1 MEVLGSEVIGAPQS
15 NLAKAESPSWG
26 SDVYKQVVEIV
37 QKKEKKLDKYN
48 GNLKK
53 SEERIRVLQ
62 DHLKN
67 VREEVQR
74 TQDLL
79 DAKAKAIES
88 EDHLKRLAERELSRL
103 RTDVITF
110 EKEASGAN
118 EVIHSMQNEMFA
130 AQERI
135 DKFLIQ
141 KNWNEEELE
150 QWSLAVKQSEDDAI
164 ALSRYCRKDDVI
176 LKSGTM
182 KIGHLTKV
190 LFLPH

>member
-1 MEVLGSEVIGAPQS
+1 MMQGKPPL
-15 NLAKAESPSWG
+15 NLNATAVPYWANNVFKYLSI
-26 SDVYKQVVEIV
+26 VVK
-37 QKKEKKLDKYN
+37 KKELKLDRYT
-48 GNLKK
+48 
-53 SEERIRVLQ
+53 EEVAGCLDRIRILSS
-62 DHLKN
+62 HIAN
-67 VREEVQR
+67 VQTEISR
-74 TQDLL
+74 TQNLL
-79 DAKAKAIES
+79 DAKSKCIES
-88 EDHLKRLAERELSRL
+88 EDHLKRLSECELSRL
-103 RTDVITF
+103 RTDGITV
-110 EKEASGAN
+110 EKEVSDTN
-118 EVIHSMQNEMFA
+118 EIIHSMQNEMFA